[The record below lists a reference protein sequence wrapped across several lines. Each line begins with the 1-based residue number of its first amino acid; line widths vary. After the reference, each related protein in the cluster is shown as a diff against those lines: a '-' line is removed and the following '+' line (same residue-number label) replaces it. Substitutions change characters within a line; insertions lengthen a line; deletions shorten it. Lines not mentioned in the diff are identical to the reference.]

1 MNQNIITEILK
12 SDIQRSVKE
21 EILRYWLLPPS
32 ANTSSPIEK
41 TVDKGRV
48 GRVKRPNKEELDLRA
63 NPKKRETE
71 EAMTE
76 TLEDV
81 NIKS

>member
-1 MNQNIITEILK
+1 MNQETLLKILE

-21 EILRYWLLPPS
+21 KILLYWLLPLS
-32 ANTSSPIEK
+32 ANTASPIEK

-48 GRVKRPNKEELDLRA
+48 GAIKRPDKTELDLRA

-76 TLEDV
+76 TLDEV
-81 NIKS
+81 VK